1 MVFCSEPPRAAL
13 GNLRPLGNARPHSPK
28 DQPRPRAENVAET
41 WPAAAYQ
48 LDPTNADGM
57 PNFILCW
64 GWGASEVFHV
74 VAAMRC
80 VRLETTAVRHPRHLP
95 RPTPSNPQTPFQ
107 PPPPAARTDIQ
118 KVIAARRDCHSG
130 SRDCHVPPRGS
141 PPIPNR
147 IAPSVGCR
155 CSTSKVP
162 ATKKEFYSS
171 SHASFLPH
179 SIPRR
184 RHTQWPLKGWTKR
197 ASSGVSSRRDVSPS

>member
-1 MVFCSEPPRAAL
+1 MARRGLSVRSDERRRHAQLYPLLGMGSQRGVSCCCWHALRSPGDYGRAPSTSPPT
-13 GNLRPLGNARPHSPK
+13 PHSF
-28 DQPRPRAENVAET
+28 QPTDTLPT
-41 WPAAAYQ
+41 AAA
-48 LDPTNADGM
+48 
-57 PNFILCW
+57 
-64 GWGASEVFHV
+64 
-74 VAAMRC
+74 RC
-80 VRLETTAVRHPRHLP
+80 TK
-95 RPTPSNPQTPFQ
+95 N
-107 PPPPAARTDIQ
+107 IQ